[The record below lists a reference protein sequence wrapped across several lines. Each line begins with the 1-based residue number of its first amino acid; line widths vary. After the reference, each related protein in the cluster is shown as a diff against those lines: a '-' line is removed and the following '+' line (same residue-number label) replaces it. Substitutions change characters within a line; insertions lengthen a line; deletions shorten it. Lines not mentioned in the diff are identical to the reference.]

1 MKSRIINIAGLV
13 LMAGTLLT
21 GCSKN
26 FFNRVPE
33 TSVTTG
39 SYYQTDAQLMA
50 ATTPLYGTPWFGW
63 NNKCGWALTEISGG
77 NLRTWSS
84 DVSMFGSLPVSSDNT
99 ELRTLWNSPFT
110 VVAQCNGLINNIAAA
125 NTSGASQAAVL
136 NALGE
141 AHLMRAVAY
150 FYLVRTFGNV
160 PLIENTSDFLNGF
173 DSVPTRSI
181 PDVYKFIVRDLKYAE
196 TNCTPDVA
204 TTGHGSSGSAS
215 AMLAKVYLYMQ
226 NYDSARIEAEKVIN
240 SGEFSLMS
248 NFGDLFIGN
257 NNNNKESILAM
268 QWISN
273 GPNGGYDYG
282 NSIQA
287 SWAYSSAITQTSDGY
302 GSAAPTIDLVNAF
315 AAEGGDTVRRHF
327 TIMLPGEHYSELDV
341 NNGGFTLPTNASS
354 QGTQAQ
360 CKKYVIGAPSDPDNS
375 KYGTASQAGGNNTYI
390 MRYADV
396 LLIEAEA
403 ILGQQAKP
411 AAGKGI
417 DTLASTSDATALKY
431 FNMVRARAGAPQVGS
446 FTYKQLL
453 NERRLEFALEQDYWF
468 DLGRIDGFKATTTT
482 GGLQSAPHPV
492 ATAIIAQQERGTYG
506 NAYPDKSVIY
516 SSKLQLTD
524 NNFYCL
530 VPSNESASDPQ
541 LLQSP
546 VPYDFTW

>member
-1 MKSRIINIAGLV
+1 MKSKIKNITAI
-13 LMAGTLLT
+13 TLAACVMLA
-21 GCSKN
+21 GCSKS
-26 FFNRVPE
+26 FFDRVPG

-39 SYYQTDAQLMA
+39 TYYQTADQLMA
-50 ATTPLYGTPWFGW
+50 ATAPLYGTPWFGW
-63 NNKCGWALTEISGG
+63 NNKCGWAMTEIAGG

-84 DVSMFGSLPVSSDNT
+84 DISMFGSLPVSNSNT

-110 VVAQCNGLINNIAAA
+110 VVAQCNALINNIAVA
-125 NTSGASQAAVL
+125 NTSAVAQSAVN

-150 FYLVRTFGNV
+150 FFLVRTFGNV
-160 PLIENTSDFLNGF
+160 PLIENTSDFLSSP

-196 TNCTPDVA
+196 TNCTADVA
-204 TTGHGSSGSAS
+204 ATGHGSSGSAS

-248 NFGDLFIGN
+248 NFGDLFVGN

-268 QWISN
+268 QWISTA
-273 GPNGGYDYG
+273 GYDYG

-287 SWAYSSAITQTSDGY
+287 SWAYSSAITQTGDGY

-341 NNGGFTLPTNASS
+341 NNGGYTLPTNASS

-375 KYGTASQAGGNNTYI
+375 LYGTASQAGGNNTYI

-411 AAGKGI
+411 VTGKGI
-417 DTLASTSDATALKY
+417 DTSASTSDATAVKY
-431 FNMVRARAGAPQVGS
+431 FNMVRARSGAQQVTS

-468 DLGRIDGFKATTTT
+468 DLGRVDGFKATTTT
-482 GGLQSAPHPV
+482 NGVQTAAHPV
-492 ATAIIAQQERGTYG
+492 GEALIAQQERGTYG
-506 NAYPDKSVIY
+506 NAYPDKSVLY
-516 SSKLQLTD
+516 SSKLKVTD
-524 NNFYCL
+524 NEFYFL
-530 VPSNESASDPQ
+530 VPSDESAADPQ